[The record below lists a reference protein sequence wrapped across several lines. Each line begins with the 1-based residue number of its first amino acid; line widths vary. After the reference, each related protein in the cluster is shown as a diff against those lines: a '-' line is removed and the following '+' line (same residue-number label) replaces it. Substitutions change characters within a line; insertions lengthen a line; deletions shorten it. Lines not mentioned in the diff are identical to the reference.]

1 MRREGASQQL
11 GLEIVRPRCLGA
23 EKDVV
28 LATLGQSYVALE
40 GDGMVGVEVTVNM
53 VNMEA
58 FVFGGYPS

>member
-28 LATLGQSYVALE
+28 PATLG
-40 GDGMVGVEVTVNM
+40 
-53 VNMEA
+53 
-58 FVFGGYPS
+58 